1 MIQES
6 NGSKTQDEII
16 RDGKENQI
24 TEVVVYSN
32 QAYVKRQARIKAHP
46 GLNQF
51 LIQIQAHRVDR
62 DSAQASVY
70 GDGEILGV
78 QYREVPIKD
87 FTQPDIGDLVSQKEK
102 LEHQRKILKNEK
114 SVIGKQERF
123 LDSVVGFAE
132 TDMPKKMKTQ
142 LPAPENLHTLLEFL
156 GDNLQNISDKAIE
169 LDRQIRELDKDIAVV
184 DRKLKKLAR
193 PRGATQKAI
202 EVIFDSRKDQELTID
217 VLYVTE
223 NAEWDP
229 VYKVDVPL
237 DLSRVDLTMFARIQQ
252 KTGEHWND
260 VKLSVS
266 NAMPLKG
273 GALPDMESWYL
284 NLPSRNIVFGGT
296 ESDLSAAPAMVAEA
310 RVGQSPE
317 VLEDMLEEEAE
328 ACAEEEE
335 APRAEFIQAEQREL
349 PLAFEYELPQRI
361 NLDSD
366 GGETMLP
373 LYTKE
378 IQGKFIIHAVP
389 KNDPLAYLAYLSP
402 ADSVLL
408 AGRLNVHFG
417 GRFVGGTAL
426 TEKKAGDDFLINLGV
441 ERGVKA
447 RREKVT
453 NKKTE
458 TFFGKVDRSSVVREM
473 EYRIVMENLKTEK
486 VNIRLMD
493 HIPVSETDRIQIKD
507 VDLSPKPDIQD
518 YQGREGVMLWDLE
531 LKPKAVKDIRIK
543 FFAKYPK
550 DNPPWGL

>member
-1 MIQES
+1 MVSDS
-6 NGSKTQDEII
+6 NRTQGEII
-16 RDGKENQI
+16 SDGTENQI

-32 QAYVKRQARIKAHP
+32 QAYVKRQARIKAHQ

-62 DSAQASVY
+62 DSTQASVY
-70 GDGEILGV
+70 GEGEILGV

-87 FTQPDIGDLVSQKEK
+87 FTQSDIGDLVSQKEQ
-102 LEHQRKILKNEK
+102 LEHQRQILKNEK
-114 SVIGKQERF
+114 SVNGKQERF

-142 LPAPENLHTLLEFL
+142 LPAPENLQAMLAFL
-156 GDNLQNISDKAIE
+156 GENLQQLSDKTIE
-169 LDRQIRELDKDIAVV
+169 IEHQIQELDKEIAVI
-184 DRKLKKLAR
+184 DRKLKKLVR

-202 EVIFDSRKDQELTID
+202 EVIFDSHKDQDLTID

-223 NAEWDP
+223 NAAWEP

-252 KTGEHWND
+252 KTGENWKD
-260 VKLSVS
+260 VQLSVS

-284 NLPSRNIVFGGT
+284 SLPSRNVVFGVAG
-296 ESDLSAAPAMVAEA
+296 SDLSAATAIAAEA
-310 RVGQSPE
+310 PVGQSPE
-317 VLEDMLEEEAE
+317 VLQDLLEEEIDMG
-328 ACAEEEE
+328 EEE
-335 APRAEFIQAEQREL
+335 AAAPEAEFVQAEQREL

-361 NLDSD
+361 NLDSG

-373 LYTKE
+373 LYTKI
-378 IQGKFIIHAVP
+378 IQGKFFIHAVP
-389 KNDPLAYLAYLSP
+389 KNDPLSYLAYLSS

-426 TEKKAGDDFLINLGV
+426 TEKRAGEDFLINLGV
-441 ERGVKA
+441 ERGVKV

-453 NKKTE
+453 AKKSE

-473 EYRIVMENLKTEK
+473 EYRIVMENLKAET
-486 VNIRLMD
+486 VSIRLMD

-507 VDLSPKPDIQD
+507 VEFSPKPNTRD
-518 YQGREGVMLWDLE
+518 YQEREGVMLWDVELE
-531 LKPKAVKDIRIK
+531 PKAVKDIRIK
-543 FFAKYPK
+543 FFVKHPK
-550 DNPPWGL
+550 NNPPWGL